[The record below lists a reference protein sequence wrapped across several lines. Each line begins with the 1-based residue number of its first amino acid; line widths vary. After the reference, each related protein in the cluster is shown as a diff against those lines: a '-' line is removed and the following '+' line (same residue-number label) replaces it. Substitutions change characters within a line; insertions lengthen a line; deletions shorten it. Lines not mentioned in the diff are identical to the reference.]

1 MGKQASTSAAGKQ
14 PKGGSALKRLKAS
27 LKDAGVIGKHQKI
40 SKKKTTTQRAAALGE
55 RKEAREILRGM
66 STKSRDNNPFEV
78 KVNRQKHDVLGRKV
92 KGSTGKPG
100 LVRKRG
106 EENRKRTLAVEMDR
120 KNKDSAF
127 VDRRFGENDASMS
140 MEDKMLERF
149 MKEKSKRSDRGNA
162 FNLEDDDDDGMM
174 ELTHMGQS
182 LNAFDDAGLKRV
194 PGDED
199 EGSDSGQI
207 DKDTVKYTH
216 FGGFSEDE
224 GEDDGT
230 GKRKSK
236 NEVMKEVIAKS
247 KLHKRERQMLK
258 EKDEDLADE
267 LDAQLDDIRKLLVP
281 SKPAPFKAYDG
292 ITGATDSNTVPVSN
306 KRGQDAASVE
316 QKKTKRAR
324 EEDSDDDDDDYDRFV
339 RELAAERRAKPTD
352 RLKTEEELV
361 RDEAARLEQLE
372 KDRKRRMLGLPTEK
386 EEEAQKKEARKAA
399 LNDKRPA
406 QADDLGDADYVAAI
420 GEQIEDAEE
429 KPLVY
434 KDGRLLNKEVFM
446 RKTRKMDEEE
456 NEEEEEEVEEESDVS
471 SEEEDEDED
480 DDNEDDDDDEDEA
493 SGAEG
498 SESKEEWAVEDV
510 TDALGEDAESD
521 DDSELIEAAE
531 AADSKK
537 SAFVPKKRTVHPAA
551 AKELPYTFKAPET
564 HADFLELV
572 QDRTAEE
579 QSTIVQRIRALH
591 HVKLGGDN
599 RRKLERLLDVLLE
612 HLIYLTSADQTSVDL
627 AAANA
632 LSIPVIELAQQFPE
646 QAAEHFLARIA
657 ALQKKL
663 GRDLEHPVRRN
674 SALPQLDTLI
684 TFKLIGRIFST
695 SDLVHPVA
703 MPAMLL
709 MAQYLSQCPLVDRR
723 GALSGLFLCEIFA
736 EYQAQSKRFVPEV
749 VNFIAV
755 ALALILPT
763 DESDGTASF
772 PTVPII
778 DPSVT
783 LFRIGDWKTAS
794 AQPSTSSTSLLQ
806 TLATINSS
814 DTSSLSEADK
824 YALLTATVK
833 ILGRTARLLMEQPSF
848 IEIFAPFPS
857 YLDRIPS
864 PPSTATIASVLS
876 ATQTLLSS
884 VLTSAAMKRRPLLL
898 QKFKPIPM
906 STFVPK
912 FDAHYSMDHKSSVR
926 DPDRDRVEQAKLKAE
941 YKKEHKGAVRELR
954 KDAAFIARKR
964 MQNIKEKDVEYKK
977 KMDKIMGGLAN
988 QEGAMRGYEREL
1000 KKAKGQKP

>member
-1 MGKQASTSAAGKQ
+1 MGKTQAPKTAAASGGKQ

-66 STKSRDNNPFEV
+66 ATKARDNNPFEV

-127 VDRRFGENDASMS
+127 VDRRFAENDASMS
-140 MEDKMLERF
+140 LEDKMLERF
-149 MKEKSKRSDRGNA
+149 MKEKSRRSDRGNA
-162 FNLEDDDDDGMM
+162 FNLEDNDDDGMM

-182 LNAFDDAGLKRV
+182 LNAFDDAGLKKV
-194 PGDED
+194 PGQDED
-199 EGSDSGQI
+199 SDSGQI

-258 EKDEDLADE
+258 EQDEDLADE

-292 ITGATDSNTVPVSN
+292 ITGATDSNTIPVSN
-306 KRGQDAASVE
+306 KRGQDAASAEKSKRSRE
-316 QKKTKRAR
+316 Q
-324 EEDSDDDDDDYDRFV
+324 DSDDDDDYDRFV
-339 RELAAERRAKPTD
+339 RELASERRAKPTD

-372 KDRKRRMLGLPTEK
+372 KDRQRRMMGLPTEK
-386 EEEAQKKEARKAA
+386 EEEAQRKAA
-399 LNDKRPA
+399 RLAAANDKRPA
-406 QADDLGDADYVAAI
+406 QADDLGDNDYAAALDVH
-420 GEQIEDAEE
+420 IEDAEE
-429 KPLVY
+429 VPLLY

-446 RKTRKMDEEE
+446 RKKRKTDVDE
-456 NEEEEEEVEEESDVS
+456 NEDEIA
-471 SEEEDEDED
+471 EEDEDDEDEDEEDDESSGEEGEGED
-480 DDNEDDDDDEDEA
+480 DDGDEESDTASHEED
-493 SGAEG
+493 
-498 SESKEEWAVEDV
+498 EWAVEDV
-510 TDALGEDAESD
+510 NDALGEDAESND
-521 DDSELIEAAE
+521 AGELAEEAE
-531 AADSKK
+531 PYVRK
-537 SAFVPKKRTVHPAA
+537 SVFVAKKRTIDTAA

-564 HADFLELV
+564 HADFLGLIE
-572 QDRTAEE
+572 DRTVEE

-599 RRKLERLLDVLLE
+599 RHKLEKLLDVLLE
-612 HLIYLTSADQTSVDL
+612 HLTYLTSADQKSVDL
-627 AAANA
+627 AVVNA
-632 LSIPVIELAQQFPE
+632 LSIPVIELSQQFPE
-646 QAAEHFLARIA
+646 QAAEHFLSRIT

-663 GRDLEHPVRRN
+663 GRDLESPARRN
-674 SALPQLDTLI
+674 NSLPQLDVLI
-684 TFKLIGRIFST
+684 MFKLIGRIFST

-723 GALSGLFLCEIFA
+723 GALSGLFLCEVFA
-736 EYQAQSKRFVPEV
+736 EYQAQSRRFVPEV

-763 DESDGTASF
+763 EEADGTASF

-783 LFRIGDWKTAS
+783 LFRIHDWTVAS
-794 AQPSTSSTSLLQ
+794 ASPSTAPTSLLHK
-806 TLATINSS
+806 LAISDASNTNSV
-814 DTSSLSEADK
+814 TEADK
-824 YALLTATVK
+824 YAILTAAVK
-833 ILGRTARLLMEQPSF
+833 ILGRTARLLMDQSSF
-848 IEIFAPFPS
+848 IEIFSPFPP
-857 YLDRIPS
+857 YLARIPS
-864 PPSTATIASVLS
+864 LPSSTALAPVLS
-876 ATQTLLSS
+876 ATQTLLGS
-884 VLTSAAMKRRPLLL
+884 VLSSAAMKRRPLLL

-912 FDAHYSMDHKSSVR
+912 FDAHYSMDRKSSAR

-1000 KKAKGQKP
+1000 KKAKGKKP

>member
-1 MGKQASTSAAGKQ
+1 MGKQQASASTSATGKQ

-127 VDRRFGENDASMS
+127 VDRRFGENDANMS

-162 FNLEDDDDDGMM
+162 FNLEDDDDEMM

-194 PGDED
+194 PGEDED
-199 EGSDSGQI
+199 SDSGQI

-281 SKPAPFKAYDG
+281 NKPAPFKAYDG
-292 ITGATDSNTVPVSN
+292 LTGATDSNTIPVSN

-316 QKKTKRAR
+316 KTKRAR
-324 EEDSDDDDDDYDRFV
+324 EEDSDDDDDYDRFV
-339 RELAAERRAKPTD
+339 RELASERRAKPTD

-372 KDRKRRMLGLPTEK
+372 KDRQRRMLGLPTEK

-406 QADDLGDADYVAAI
+406 QADDLGDTDYVAAI

-446 RKTRKMDEEE
+446 RKKRKMDEDEI
-456 NEEEEEEVEEESDVS
+456 EEEQEEEDDES
-471 SEEEDEDED
+471 SEDDEDED
-480 DDNEDDDDDEDEA
+480 DEDDDDEDEDEA
-493 SGAEG
+493 SDIVG
-498 SESKEEWAVEDV
+498 SENEDEWVVEDI
-510 TDALGEDAESD
+510 TDALGEDSKSD
-521 DDSELIEAAE
+521 DEPELAEEADLSV
-531 AADSKK
+531 AAVKK
-537 SAFVPKKRTVHPAA
+537 SAFVPKKRTVDPGA

-572 QDRTAEE
+572 KDRTVDE

-612 HLIYLTSADQTSVDL
+612 HLSYLTSADQISVDL
-627 AAANA
+627 AAVNA

-646 QAAEHFLARIA
+646 QAAEHFLSRIA

-674 SALPQLDTLI
+674 NALPQLDVLI

-723 GALSGLFLCEIFA
+723 GALSGLLLCETFA

-749 VNFIAV
+749 VNYIAV

-763 DESDGTASF
+763 EEADGTASF

-778 DPSVT
+778 DPLVT
-783 LFRIGDWKTAS
+783 LFRISDWKAAS
-794 AQPSTSSTSLLQ
+794 AQPSASSESQLQ
-806 TLATINSS
+806 TLATLKSS
-814 DTSSLSEADK
+814 NTSSMADADK
-824 YALLTATVK
+824 YALLTAVVK

-848 IEIFAPFPS
+848 IEIFSPFPS
-857 YLDRIPS
+857 YLARIPS
-864 PPSTATIASVLS
+864 PPSTSALASVLS
-876 ATQTLLSS
+876 ATQTLLGS

-912 FDAHYSMDHKSSVR
+912 FDAHYSMDRKSSVR